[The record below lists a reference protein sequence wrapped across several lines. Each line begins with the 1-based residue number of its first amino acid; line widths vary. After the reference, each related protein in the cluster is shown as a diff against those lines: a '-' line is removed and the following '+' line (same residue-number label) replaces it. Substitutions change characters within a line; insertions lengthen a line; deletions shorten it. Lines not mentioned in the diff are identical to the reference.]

1 MNSQLFHDVSIII
14 PVTQDSSFIERCIRS
29 CCAQTFPG
37 RSYEVIILH
46 DGKDSSIDDI
56 ITNYGRGQYIY
67 SLVSEL
73 TPQAI
78 ITSALKK
85 STGRFMVFV
94 NPSDFISDFM
104 ILTQTIFLYDNSSF
118 GGVSVDYWMVEPQSD
133 RKLNRI
139 SSKEKP
145 ILEGMMFRKD
155 ILVKLSHS
163 EGQSVLFDPPVLFE
177 LINRNSKIEF
187 IPFSFYRKSI
197 VSAPNS

>member
-14 PVTQDSSFIERCIRS
+14 PVTKDSTFIERCIRS

-37 RSYEVIILH
+37 RSYEVIVIH
-46 DGKDSSIDDI
+46 DGKSTLIDDI

-73 TPQAI
+73 TPLAI
-78 ITSALKK
+78 INSALKK
-85 STGRFMVFV
+85 STGRFMMFV

-118 GGVSVDYWMVEPQSD
+118 GAVSVDYWMVEPQSD

-139 SSKEKP
+139 SALEKP
-145 ILEGMMFRKD
+145 ILEGMLFRKD
-155 ILVKLSHS
+155 ILVKLSQS
-163 EGQSVLFDPPVLFE
+163 EGQTVLFDPPILFE
-177 LINRNSKIEF
+177 LINRNTKVEF
-187 IPFSFYRKSI
+187 IPFSFYRKSVI
-197 VSAPNS
+197 PTNN

>member
-1 MNSQLFHDVSIII
+1 MNSQVFHDVSVII

-46 DGKDSSIDDI
+46 DGKDSSVDDI

-73 TPQAI
+73 TPQSVIA
-78 ITSALKK
+78 SALKK

-139 SSKEKP
+139 SSKERP

-155 ILVKLSHS
+155 ILAKLSHS

-177 LINRNSKIEF
+177 LISRNSKIEF

-197 VSAPNS
+197 VSASNS

>member
-1 MNSQLFHDVSIII
+1 MNTQLFHDVSIII
-14 PVTQDSSFIERCIRS
+14 PVTGDATYIERCIRS

-37 RSYEVIILH
+37 RSYEVIVLH
-46 DGKDSSIDDI
+46 DGKNSLIDDI
-56 ITNYGRGQYIY
+56 ISNYGRGQFIY
-67 SLVSEL
+67 SFVSEL

-85 STGRFMVFV
+85 STGRFMMFV

-104 ILTQTIFLYDNSSF
+104 VLTQTIFLYDNTSY
-118 GGVSVDYWMVEPQSD
+118 GGISVDYWMVEPNSD

-139 SSKEKP
+139 KASEKP

-155 ILVKLSHS
+155 ILVKLSQS
-163 EGQSVLFDPPVLFE
+163 EGQTALFDPPVLFE
-177 LINRNSKIEF
+177 LINRNTKIEY

-197 VSAPNS
+197 IADTTN